1 MQSSL
6 LKYRSPQVERIIS
19 QDASKNRSRPK
30 APGEGASNQLVAIA
44 TTEDILDFILPPRE
58 WTENGQLWRQRV
70 SSTPATRA
78 DVIALQEELDKR
90 LKHRQ
95 AREYGLC
102 PVREELYSQC
112 FDEIL
117 RQDGVILQVT
127 IACAERGLLL
137 HRVRTELRTMTQAY
151 QKLYESSAAFG
162 MRKALQ
168 AEQRKEEMD
177 ERLES
182 LNQSNKQLE
191 QEVKVMERYVE
202 KTVQDATARMEQ
214 EEQDHKA
221 TVTALKKKSQKMKHE
236 LERLLSVASRR

>member
-6 LKYRSPQVERIIS
+6 LKYKSPEVERITS
-19 QDASKNRSRPK
+19 QDASKSRERAK
-30 APGEGASNQLVAIA
+30 APGEGTSSQPVAIA

-58 WTENGQLWRQRV
+58 WTEYGQLWRQRV

-78 DVIALQEELDKR
+78 DVIALQGELDKR
-90 LKHRQ
+90 LKQRQ

-117 RQDGVILQVT
+117 RQVT

-137 HRVRTELRTMTQAY
+137 HRVRTELRTMIQAY

-168 AEQRKEEMD
+168 AEYRKEEMD

-182 LNQSNKQLE
+182 LTQSNKQLE

-202 KTVQDATARMEQ
+202 KTVQEAADRMEQ